1 MANTFSSCLKNENVS
16 NTYYQNFV
24 STLTP
29 SLIYDYLPKLPNP
42 ATSISAG
49 MAATNGWK
57 TLVIQ

>member
-29 SLIYDYLPKLPNP
+29 SLIYDYLGHRRTDSNVRL
-42 ATSISAG
+42 IHI
-49 MAATNGWK
+49 MH
-57 TLVIQ
+57 